1 MLLYE
6 GHGYFLLSVFLFVIS
21 ENIIFPTLFDK
32 IQISS
37 PVLVSFRYSEHD
49 DAVAPE
55 RYESL
60 LGGDQ
65 SISTAHA
72 ACDIFF
78 RLTSCFFSFV
88 FFILALLPFFNL
100 QHVVF
105 HCGKSCSY
113 FLRCVASI
121 PVWPLK
127 ARRQECKARIQR
139 RIILCNDLLRWY
151 WRWFVLLWSV

>member
-21 ENIIFPTLFDK
+21 ENNILPTLFDK

-78 RLTSCFFSFV
+78 FPAHLLFLLFRLLHTCFASLFQFTARGFSLRQ
-88 FFILALLPFFNL
+88 ILFLHSSL
-100 QHVVF
+100 
-105 HCGKSCSY
+105 CG
-113 FLRCVASI
+113 
-121 PVWPLK
+121 
-127 ARRQECKARIQR
+127 
-139 RIILCNDLLRWY
+139 
-151 WRWFVLLWSV
+151 